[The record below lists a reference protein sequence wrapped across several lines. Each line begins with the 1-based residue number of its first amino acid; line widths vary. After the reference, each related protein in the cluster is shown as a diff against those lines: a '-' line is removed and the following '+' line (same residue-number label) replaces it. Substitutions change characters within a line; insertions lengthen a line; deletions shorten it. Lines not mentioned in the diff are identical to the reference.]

1 MTKNPFINALGA
13 AAYILIIVSGMNFI
27 SQQFRNHP
35 DTFMAPVVMLSILTL
50 SVATMGFV
58 FFYQPILLFLENN
71 KKEGVALFVKTLGF
85 FALFTTM
92 GIVGLFL
99 QLFL

>member
-58 FFYQPILLFLENN
+58 FFYQPILLFLENK
-71 KKEGVALFVKTLGF
+71 KKEGVELFVKTLGF